1 MHLFHF
7 ELNQSKDLDT
17 FIEYWSK
24 LYSYS
29 NESVYKNA
37 ISQKEFEKNHIQ
49 DLFVWKNGMKLSDLK
64 QKSLESKILS
74 KLDLINRLKIN
85 KEVDLVLFKN
95 EFKSLTTVWKIFLL
109 HIIAPKEF
117 PIYDQH
123 IHRSFLFIHQEEF
136 TKISNTTINNI
147 QKEEFYFERYLPFI
161 RENNI
166 KDLKKLDEAFF
177 AFGQFLKTKNYKI
190 FFSDLADL

>member
-24 LYSYS
+24 LYSYP
-29 NESVYKNA
+29 NERAYKNA

-85 KEVDLVLFKN
+85 KEVDLELFKN

-109 HIIAPKEF
+109 HIIAPKDF
-117 PIYDQH
+117 
-123 IHRSFLFIHQEEF
+123 S
-136 TKISNTTINNI
+136 
-147 QKEEFYFERYLPFI
+147 YL
-161 RENNI
+161 
-166 KDLKKLDEAFF
+166 
-177 AFGQFLKTKNYKI
+177 
-190 FFSDLADL
+190 